1 MIALKIAD
9 VGDFMKKLLLSD
21 VFDHFLLLEG
31 SVTAF
36 NTFQIDG
43 FLQKNYYNTEEQE
56 LLGERT
62 LSYWAEVRPFC
73 LSLIKGKRT
82 PLAFRF
88 SLQLSPTNVEKLL
101 AQSGVAIPAE
111 QVRGLILNVV
121 YERRVLT
128 CTTGTSLTVFTLDKK
143 LDHVWED
150 MVQRFFHQQKIP
162 FEIL

>member
-31 SVTAF
+31 SVTTF

-43 FLQKNYYNTEEQE
+43 FLQKSYYNAEEQE
-56 LLGERT
+56 QIGERT
-62 LSYWAEVRPFC
+62 LSYWAEVRPFF
-73 LSLIKGKRT
+73 LSLIRGKRT
-82 PLAFRF
+82 PLSFRF
-88 SLQLSPTNVEKLL
+88 SLQLSPANVERLL
-101 AQSGVAIPAE
+101 QQSGVGIPAE
-111 QVRGLILNVV
+111 QVRALVLNVV
-121 YERRVLT
+121 YEHRVLS

-143 LDHVWED
+143 LDHAWED

-162 FEIL
+162 FEVL